1 MFCQLTTN
9 TLPIN
14 YQWNANQLSLECQ
27 LILHRDV
34 SPIIT
39 SYKEVFGETC
49 AHMLIDYQW
58 NANLQCAD
66 MFGETCPHM
75 LIDYQL
81 NDN

>member
-1 MFCQLTTN
+1 M
-9 TLPIN
+9 
-14 YQWNANQLSLECQ
+14 ECQ
-27 LILHRDV
+27 STIIGMSIDTAQRCF
-34 SPIIT
+34 PIIT